1 MTSSTCI
8 LCDLKRMEITKWKY
22 REPWPWCHF
31 AVTSKISTSHFTR
44 RSWQNGSSGEN
55 WMLLGFTFLNS
66 SSGVRGIQRQTTV
79 IFPFAAMT
87 AKWAPVMWLLVMQN
101 QFFNAII
108 ISYSEEIEFID
119 DCQQVLC
126 IWYIEVKALLCL
138 LTARWISL
146 GVFNFYYE
154 ELLTQDRFSDLS
166 AIIFLY

>member
-1 MTSSTCI
+1 
-8 LCDLKRMEITKWKY
+8 
-22 REPWPWCHF
+22 
-31 AVTSKISTSHFTR
+31 
-44 RSWQNGSSGEN
+44 
-55 WMLLGFTFLNS
+55 MLLGFTFLNS

-126 IWYIEVKALLCL
+126 IRYIEVKALLYL
-138 LTARWISL
+138 LTAR
-146 GVFNFYYE
+146 
-154 ELLTQDRFSDLS
+154 
-166 AIIFLY
+166 